1 LGQFEPG
8 ELSPAFFSGKFCR
21 IHNLPRGAI
30 NGSKPPST
38 GQISPGPGELESMS
52 GDLVS
57 LRMLLVG
64 ATPVYEERWRF
75 GVAQAS
81 LPIEFETGSA
91 SAAKIALSRFDFDF
105 CVLAA
110 GLNDADKASVIQAA
124 RAKRPAPLIF
134 ASTQPGGARPD
145 ETDGVLAVPAN
156 GDDACRLVEICVR
169 AKMPTQ
175 VLVAADSETL
185 RGAVRE
191 ILTAHRFNLSVHE
204 ASDSSDVLD
213 RMRKSNIG
221 LVFLDYNMP
230 GVNGADIL
238 QGIRK
243 ESPNVAVVVM
253 SSVLVRGASGRP
265 HLSSALAFLKKPFYP
280 AEVDAVLE
288 RYFGL
293 RGPR

>member
-1 LGQFEPG
+1 
-8 ELSPAFFSGKFCR
+8 
-21 IHNLPRGAI
+21 
-30 NGSKPPST
+30 
-38 GQISPGPGELESMS
+38 MS

-64 ATPVYEERWRF
+64 ATPIYEERWRF

-81 LPIEFETGSA
+81 LPIEFEA
-91 SAAKIALSRFDFDF
+91 VAADAAKIALSRGDVDF
-105 CVLAA
+105 CVLTG
-110 GLNDADKASVIQAA
+110 GLNDADKASVIEAA
-124 RAKRPAPLIF
+124 RAKRQTTLIF
-134 ASTQPGGARPD
+134 ASTPPGSAPPD
-145 ETDGVLAVPAN
+145 KTDGVLPAPAN
-156 GDDACRLVEICVR
+156 GDDARKLVEICIR

-185 RGAVRE
+185 CGVVRK
-191 ILTAHRFNLSVHE
+191 ILTASRFDLNIHE
-204 ASDSSDVLD
+204 ASDSAAALD
-213 RMRKSNIG
+213 RMRKGKIG

-238 QGIRK
+238 QGIK
-243 ESPNVAVVVM
+243 QENPNAAVVMM

-265 HLSSALAFLKKPFYP
+265 HLSNVLAFLKKPFYP
-280 AEVDAVLE
+280 ADVDAVLE